1 MAMERTKDRSG
12 WNERSPFA
20 ATPTASHAPQL
31 VSDEAVHFLQVAGEQ
46 DDGSWG
52 IVGAFWLSYSER
64 DGGFF
69 ISPTALWQGT
79 EMARSYRGALD
90 RGWTEEQIFSYWKSL
105 SGDAGSYMIDPED
118 AGSLFEVARRVG
130 AL

>member
-1 MAMERTKDRSG
+1 MDSTKVRSG
-12 WNERSPFA
+12 WTTLSPFA
-20 ATPTASHAPQL
+20 ATPTASYVPQM
-31 VSDEAVHFLQVAGEQ
+31 VSDEPVHFLQVAGEQ

-52 IVGAFWLSYSER
+52 IVGAFWLSANMQ

-69 ISPTALWQGT
+69 ISPTALWQGS
-79 EMARSYRGALD
+79 EMARSYRSALD
-90 RGWTEEQIFSYWKSL
+90 RGWTEEQIFSYWRGV
-105 SGDAGSYMIDPED
+105 SGDGGSYMIDPAED

>member
-1 MAMERTKDRSG
+1 MTRTKERSS
-12 WNERSPFA
+12 WNRLSPFA
-20 ATPTASHAPQL
+20 ATPTAAHAPQL
-31 VSDEAVHFLQVAGEQ
+31 VSDEPVNFLQVAGEQ

-52 IVGAFWLSYSER
+52 IVGAYWLSLSGR

-79 EMARSYRGALD
+79 EMARSYRGALS
-90 RGWTEEQIFSYWKSL
+90 RGWTEEQIFSYWKDL
-105 SGDAGSYMIDPED
+105 AGDVGTYKIASED